1 MHLMLLFLML
11 PTAAAQTPQVQVG
24 DAHGIELDGILDEPA
39 WSEVEPVTDFMRFQ
53 PTAGGPP
60 PGTTKVR
67 FLQDERYLYAAIEV
81 TDADYAIRARVSPR
95 EAINADDQ
103 VGIYL
108 DTFKDERSG
117 YIFYLNALG
126 VQQDFRRNGDSVTFS
141 WDAVFRSEG
150 RVTDTGYTLEIAWPW
165 RSLRYSAD
173 SDTWG
178 VMLTRKI
185 PHDNTKYGF
194 PGMER
199 GNPQLFTQAADLV
212 GLRPP
217 RAGTGLEL
225 LPQTTFVQ
233 TAARNDNGDMA
244 WKPWSPALDIVR
256 PSLDARLGITPNLG
270 LAATLNPDFSQVE
283 FDVTPTALNQRFAF
297 FFQERRPF
305 FLDGAEYFED
315 PAEVLYTRTLAQP
328 VGGLKLS
335 GRVGPWQMGVLSG
348 LDQSPGS
355 SIHERDTPGFTD
367 IAGGIALTSFAR
379 ATHDV
384 GSAGTVG
391 GTIADKRLWNP
402 DGEDGQH
409 SLGSIDT
416 AMPLGGRWTL
426 AAAHTQSW
434 TGEVSGQSLWGM
446 GNQLEVQRRTGVGTG
461 LYLYLEDT
469 TPGLRKETG
478 FMPQSGTTYGRVGVD
493 HTHEPDGVINTIRPY
508 ANAQVMEERNGEGYV
523 SAGGGL
529 KTVMGGV
536 HEMFAESFV
545 GSRTELGVSADEW
558 SLTGGG
564 STQLGSA
571 LNLGAIVEASQ
582 QLDFETLTP
591 ARAADVEM
599 DITLRP
605 TAGIRLDLNG
615 RLSTFR
621 PQLAL
626 STDRATRLRARM
638 AWQFTRPLG
647 LRVLAEHN
655 AGTRRGPTVLS
666 SVLLTWLHHP
676 GTAFW
681 VGYSEVTDVSGAPK
695 AESRAVFAKVSV
707 LLRP

>member
-1 MHLMLLFLML
+1 MLLSSFLL
-11 PTAAAQTPQVQVG
+11 SLSALAQTPQVHVG
-24 DAHGIELDGILDEPA
+24 DAQGIDVDGILDEAA

-60 PGTTKVR
+60 PGTTQVR

-81 TDADYAIRARVSPR
+81 TDVDYAIRARVSPR

-103 VGIYL
+103 IGIYL

-150 RVTDTGYTLEIAWPW
+150 RVTDTGYILEIAWPW

-178 VMLTRKI
+178 VLLTRKI
-185 PHDNTKYGF
+185 PHDNAKYGF
-194 PGMER
+194 PTMER

-217 RAGTGLEL
+217 KAGTGLEL

-233 TAARNDNGDMA
+233 TAARDDSGNMA

-315 PAEVLYTRTLAQP
+315 PADILYTRTLAEP
-328 VGGLKLS
+328 IGGLKLS
-335 GRVGPWQMGVLSG
+335 GRAGPWQLGVLSG

-355 SIHERDTPGFTD
+355 SIHERETPGFTNID
-367 IAGGIALTSFAR
+367 DGLALTSFAR

-384 GSAGTVG
+384 GTAGTVG
-391 GTIADKRLWNP
+391 GTIADKRIWNP
-402 DGEDGQH
+402 EGADGQH

-416 AMPLGGRWTL
+416 AIPLGGRWTM

-478 FMPQSGTTYGRVGVD
+478 FMPQSGLTYGRVGID
-493 HTHEPDGVINTIRPY
+493 HTYEPGGAINTVRPY
-508 ANAQVMEERNGEGYV
+508 ANVQVQEERNGEGYTV
-523 SAGGGL
+523 AGGGF
-529 KTVMGGV
+529 TAVVGGV
-536 HEMFAESFV
+536 HEVFAESFA
-545 GSRTELGVSADEW
+545 GSRTELGVNADEW
-558 SLTGGG
+558 SVAGGG
-564 STQLGSA
+564 VTQLGSVLDA
-571 LNLGAIVEASQ
+571 GATVELSQ

-591 ARAADVEM
+591 ARASDFELDV
-599 DITLRP
+599 TLRP
-605 TAGIRLDLNG
+605 NAGIRLDLNG
-615 RLSTFR
+615 QLSTFR

-626 STDRATRLRARM
+626 STDHATRMRARM

-681 VGYSEVTDVSGAPK
+681 LGYSEVTDVSGTPK